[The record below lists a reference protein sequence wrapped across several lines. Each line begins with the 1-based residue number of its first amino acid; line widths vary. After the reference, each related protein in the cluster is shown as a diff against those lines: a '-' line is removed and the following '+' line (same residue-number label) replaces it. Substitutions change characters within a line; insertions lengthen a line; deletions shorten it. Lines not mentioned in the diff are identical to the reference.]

1 MGSVNRRK
9 EGSFYERRAGDYLTG
24 QGLTL
29 VEFNFSCRLGEI
41 DLVAREGPCLV
52 FVEVKYRR
60 SRRFGL
66 PEEAVGPSKMR
77 TIRKVADYYC
87 LTHGICQMTP
97 VRFDLVAIEGEEIRH
112 YRGAF

>member
-9 EGSFYERRAGDYLTG
+9 EGSFYEHRAGDYLTG
-24 QGLTL
+24 KGLIV
-29 VEFNFSCRLGEI
+29 VEYNFSCRFGEI
-41 DLVAREGPCLV
+41 DIVAKEDGCLV

-66 PEEAVGPSKMR
+66 PEEAVGESKKR
-77 TIRKVADYYC
+77 TIYKVADYYR
-87 LTHGICQMTP
+87 LIHGISDAAA
-97 VRFDLVAIEGEEIRH
+97 VRFDLVAVEGNEIRY